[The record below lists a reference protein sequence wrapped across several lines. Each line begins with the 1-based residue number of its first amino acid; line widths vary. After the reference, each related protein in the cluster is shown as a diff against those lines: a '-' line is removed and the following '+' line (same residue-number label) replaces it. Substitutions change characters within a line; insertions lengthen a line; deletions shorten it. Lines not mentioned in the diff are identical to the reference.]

1 MASISPT
8 GGRLRGGARLTAA
21 VVLAA
26 VLAFI
31 AAYSLNLLAPS
42 LVVETY
48 AGGRPVDAFVQVF
61 AVLPPGGDRSLV
73 EVWNGTA
80 LDGVARVP
88 LTALAKIAERWADE
102 GYGGEGV
109 GVEVVATYA
118 DGTAVYYGMEFA
130 TYRPDQ
136 LLNALGNPLIGAMS
150 LNYKTVQM
158 DLDLKAEVGRSGAAA
173 RTSTPGAIMQQIP
186 TPPAPWG
193 CFWLVNWSWQTP
205 QMMIPVAWIFNEVPN
220 YLGAELSAYSSQ
232 QTSATVSF
240 SASAGITQGGSA
252 GITYRFV
259 GTSTQVSAAN
269 FADLGVGLGKP
280 SGGFIYHLGTL
291 GAAELQLYCYDG
303 TIDVPT
309 DQYAYEAYVESIAN
323 NGQLYISG
331 NISYIN
337 GFMSLYSSYTGV
349 NPQYVPFDEIY
360 VPSSPAG
367 YSYWFS
373 NVQTY
378 NSPFGMVGAIP
389 IGLIVDYASGGELS
403 IPEAVLANLVAG
415 LQISTTQVNIIRV
428 AVIFASSYPAYG
440 DLLAAVLP
448 VTYSQSA
455 ENYYYYPYMLGF
467 NVTGLGGY
475 SSGTSIYV
483 DGPGVVDSPCFW
495 PVESYNWTVYV
506 YIGDGPLLVPGGS
519 VTATLYDS
527 SGDLVWSGTFD
538 VPTSFDDQP
547 PHRPAVVSVPWTA
560 FNYGIPYNTYTM
572 VITYNGYATQYGSIH
587 YGTSTTEFTV
597 HASYRRCG

>member
-1 MASISPT
+1 MYFQYMGFIRPPSGRDMNSSPT

-31 AAYSLNLLAPS
+31 AAYYLNLLAPS
-42 LVVETY
+42 LVVETH

-80 LDGVARVP
+80 LNGVARVP
-88 LTALAKIAERWADE
+88 LTALAKIAKRWANE

-109 GVEVVATYA
+109 GVEVVATYVN
-118 DGTAVYYGMEFA
+118 GSTVYYGMEFA
-130 TYRPDQ
+130 TYRPDR
-136 LLNALGNPLIGAMS
+136 LLSAVNNPLIGAMR

-158 DLDLKAEVGRSGAAA
+158 DLDLKAEVGGSGAAA
-173 RTSTPGAIMQQIP
+173 RTSTLPV
-186 TPPAPWG
+186 PA
-193 CFWLVNWSWQTP
+193 CFWLADWSWQTP
-205 QMMIPVAWIFNEVPN
+205 QMMIPVAWILDEVPN
-220 YLGAELSAYSSQ
+220 YLGAELSAYSSV

-240 SASAGITQGGSA
+240 SASAGITQEGSV

-269 FADLGVGLGKP
+269 FFADLGFGLGKP
-280 SGGFIYHLGTL
+280 SGGFIYYLGTL

-303 TIDVPT
+303 STYVPT

-337 GFMSLYSSYTGV
+337 GFMSLYSKYTGV

-360 VPSSPAG
+360 VSSTTG

-378 NSPFGMVGAIP
+378 NSPLGMVGAIP
-389 IGLIVDYASGGELS
+389 IGLIVDDASGGALS

-415 LQISTTQVNIIRV
+415 LQIPTTQVDIIRV
-428 AVIFASSYPAYG
+428 AVGYASSVPAYG
-440 DLLAAVLP
+440 DLLVVALP
-448 VTYSQSA
+448 VTYGQSG
-455 ENYYYYPYMLGF
+455 ESYHPYMVGF
-467 NVTGLGGY
+467 YVTGLGNY

-483 DGPGVVDSPCFW
+483 DGPGVVYSPCLW
-495 PVESYNWTVYV
+495 HVEYYNWTVYV

-519 VTATLYDS
+519 VTAALYDS
-527 SGDLVWSGTFD
+527 SGDLVWSGTFAA
-538 VPTSFDDQP
+538 SQP
-547 PHRPAVVSVPWTA
+547 HQPVVVSVPVTA
-560 FNYGIPYNTYTM
+560 FNYGIPYNAYTM

-587 YGTSTTEFTV
+587 YGTSTAEFTV

>member
-61 AVLPPGGDRSLV
+61 AVLPPGGGRSLV

-88 LTALAKIAERWADE
+88 LTALAEIAERWADE

-118 DGTAVYYGMEFA
+118 DGTAVYYNLEFA

-136 LLNALGNPLIGAMS
+136 LLSAVSNPLIGAMR

-158 DLDLKAEVGRSGAAA
+158 DLDLKAEVGGSGAAA
-173 RTSTPGAIMQQIP
+173 RTSTLPV
-186 TPPAPWG
+186 PA
-193 CFWLVNWSWQTP
+193 CFWLADWSWQTP

-220 YLGAELSAYSSQ
+220 YLSGSLEAFYSLL
-232 QTSATVSF
+232 TTTTVSF
-240 SASAGITQGGSA
+240 YASAGITRGGSA
-252 GITYRFV
+252 GITYRFI
-259 GTSTQVSAAN
+259 GTSTQVSMSYWTTPTN
-269 FADLGVGLGKP
+269 TTYWTGISSGLGHP

-303 TIDVPT
+303 TTYVPA
-309 DQYAYEAYVESIAN
+309 DQYAYEAYVASIAN
-323 NGQLYISG
+323 NGRLYTSYD

-337 GFMSLYSSYTGV
+337 GFMSLYSKYTGT
-349 NPQYVPFDEIY
+349 NLQYVPFDEIY
-360 VPSSPAG
+360 LPGNGTGYGYWSS
-367 YSYWFS
+367 
-373 NVQTY
+373 NIDVY
-378 NSPFGMVGAIP
+378 NSLLVMPRAIP
-389 IGLIVDYASGGELS
+389 IGLMIGYASGGSLS
-403 IPEAVLANLVAG
+403 IPRQILANLVAG
-415 LQISTTQVNIIRV
+415 LQIPPTEVNIIGV
-428 AVIFASSYPAYG
+428 LVGHASSYPAYG
-440 DLLAAVLP
+440 DLLVVALP
-448 VTYSQSA
+448 VTYSQSG
-455 ENYYYYPYMLGF
+455 ESYHPYMVGF
-467 NVTGLGGY
+467 YVTGLGNY

-483 DGPGVVDSPCFW
+483 DGPGVVYSPCLW
-495 PVESYNWTVYV
+495 PVEYYNWTVYV

-527 SGDLVWSGTFD
+527 SGDPVWSGTFD

-560 FNYGIPYNTYTM
+560 FNYGIPYSTYTM
-572 VITYNGYATQYGSIH
+572 VIAYNGYTTEYGSIH
-587 YGTSTTEFTV
+587 YGTSTAEFTI
-597 HASYRRCG
+597 HASYQRCG